1 MYELEKISLGLV
13 TAFLWLCYL
22 IEFLSMMFL
31 IFFLYL
37 KYFHE
42 FYNNLR
48 TFVIGPYNADF
59 H

>member
-1 MYELEKISLGLV
+1 
-13 TAFLWLCYL
+13 
-22 IEFLSMMFL
+22 MFL